1 MPPPGFKVV
10 NRSDAP
16 LGIGVIGARSMV
28 AELAVLPAI
37 MASTRLHLAAVASVG
52 GPVKKPWAAASVSG
66 YEAVIEHPDVE
77 AVYIPLPNGLHAPW
91 AERCAAAGKHVLCE
105 KPIGRSA
112 SETAHMASVAAAHN
126 TLLAEAWMTT
136 FDARW
141 IEAVK
146 IARNGDLGRIHL
158 IDTAF
163 TFTIG
168 PDGANNYR
176 WNPEQGGGALLDVGI
191 YCLGPAVELW
201 GYQPSEIQVAAAQT
215 AGGVDHTTAATLVWE
230 EARTAT
236 VRCSFVEPERQLLRI
251 EGDQGTLEINGDAHT
266 GGADPSEISLVN
278 NQGVSRTLTIQTNNP
293 YGEMLEAFA
302 DAVRGIR
309 EWPRPIERSVEMLHL
324 IDQIRAE
331 TERHIRQ

>member
-1 MPPPGFKVV
+1 
-10 NRSDAP
+10 
-16 LGIGVIGARSMV
+16 MV

-52 GPVKKPWAAASVSG
+52 GPVKDPWAMASVNG
-66 YEAVIEHPDVE
+66 YEAVINHPDVE

-105 KPIGRSA
+105 KPIAR
-112 SETAHMASVAAAHN
+112 TAAEAAQMAAVAAAHN
-126 TLLAEAWMTT
+126 TLLAEAWMTP

-141 IEAVK
+141 IESLR
-146 IARNGDLGRIHL
+146 ITRSGDLGTIHR

-168 PDGANNYR
+168 PDGATNYR

-201 GYQPSEIQVAAAQT
+201 GYQPSEIQVTAAQT

-230 EARTAT
+230 EARTAAI
-236 VRCSFVEPERQLLRI
+236 RCSFVEPERQLLRI
-251 EGDQGTLEINGDAHT
+251 EGDRGTLEINGGAHT
-266 GGADPSEISLVN
+266 GGADPSEVSLVN
-278 NQGVSRTLTIQTNNP
+278 KQGLSRILTIKTNNP

-309 EWPRPIERSVEMLHL
+309 EWPRPIGRSVEMLHL
-324 IDQIRAE
+324 IDQIRAAAE
-331 TERHIRQ
+331 QHPRQ